1 MEAFSAMSDNDEM
14 TLVFRC
20 PAELMGML
28 PPPYAALEGLP
39 DWFKAM
45 PQKAFN
51 AVSQSESQ
59 TVKRC
64 PPFIDAMT
72 YGFLIPLPCD
82 VTVKDGEF
90 SWEFDLPVNSV
101 DNFTRSPIA
110 FHDPS
115 QVAGTPFHQ
124 GDRFAIKFNNFW
136 SIEAPPGYSLLFT
149 HPVNRADLPFTT
161 ITGLVDSDRYRD
173 SRVNFPAHWHDMNFN
188 GVLAKGTPV
197 VQCIPVKREQWQA
210 RVEALSDEHV
220 ASLRQVANA
229 IERETGVYRR
239 QFRAGKR

>member
-28 PPPYAALEGLP
+28 PPPYAAVEGLP

-136 SIEAPPGYSLLFT
+136 SIEAPPNYSLLIT
-149 HPVNRADLPFTT
+149 HPVNRTDLPFTT
-161 ITGLVDSDRYRD
+161 LTGLVDSDLYRKIA
-173 SRVNFPAHWHDMNFN
+173 SLPRPCINRAVPSNCIAGRFPALPWSTS
-188 GVLAKGTPV
+188 A
-197 VQCIPVKREQWQA
+197 A
-210 RVEALSDEHV
+210 RRS
-220 ASLRQVANA
+220 ASRGRPAWIAAAAFCKASSLGR
-229 IERETGVYRR
+229 
-239 QFRAGKR
+239 